1 MTILEKLIAGGLEQT
16 EAERMIADA
25 LRNALLAQSADAEP
39 SDSSG
44 GASAV
49 TLEDKPETP
58 PETQV
63 EAVEAEESAA
73 STEQEA
79 LDNSKA
85 PVEPE
90 APEEAEMSAVP
101 DTSALIANLMAAEIR
116 GCALE
121 CGVDAKRL
129 PVLIRLIA
137 GAPGAF
143 TDTSGIDPMAENLHE
158 QVMTAVKAALKEVPE
173 LARSGAGSGSLY
185 APETAHLRKRYSG
198 EDVAAKF
205 RSGF

>member
-44 GASAV
+44 GAPAV

-63 EAVEAEESAA
+63 EAVESEESAA

-79 LDNSKA
+79 LENSKA
-85 PVEPE
+85 PVEPDV
-90 APEEAEMSAVP
+90 PREAEMSAVP

-129 PVLIRLIA
+129 PVLIKIA
-137 GAPGAF
+137 
-143 TDTSGIDPMAENLHE
+143 DTSGIDPMAENLHE
-158 QVMTAVKAALKEVPE
+158 QVMSAVKTAVKEVPE
-173 LARSGAGSGSLY
+173 LAHNGVGSGSLY

-198 EDVAAKF
+198 EDVAARF